1 MIEILKPKIFDE
13 NKIIAGVTLKNLQ
26 NYPPY
31 GFTVSNGEIA
41 SDHIVESNRI
51 ALADALGVNRA
62 NIGFQKQV
70 HNDNIRIMSFKDNV
84 IDNSDGMISSEKQF
98 ILSISIADCAA
109 VLMYDPVN
117 EVICGVHSGWKG
129 TQLNITNKA
138 INLLI
143 DKFDTNPN
151 DLVVYVSPCAGGDK
165 YEVGPEF
172 ADIFPNSILKISN
185 EKYLFNN
192 KKEIKSQLLKSG
204 VNELNM
210 EVSDICTISDNN
222 FHSFRRDKESSGRMS
237 AFIGMLK

>member
-1 MIEILKPKIFDE
+1 MIEILKPNIFDE
-13 NKIIAGVTLKNLQ
+13 NEIIAGVTLKNQQ

-41 SDHIVESNRI
+41 KFNTVESNRI
-51 ALADALGVNRA
+51 ALAEVLGVNRA

-70 HNDNIRIMSFKDNV
+70 HSDNIRIMTLKDNV
-84 IDNSDGMISSEKQF
+84 NDESDGMITNEKQF

-129 TQLNITNKA
+129 TQLNITSKA
-138 INLLI
+138 INILI
-143 DKFDTNPN
+143 DKFSTNPN
-151 DLVVYVSPCAGGDK
+151 DLQVYVSPCAGGTQ

-185 EKYLFNN
+185 NKYLFDN

-204 VNELNM
+204 VNELNL
-210 EVSDICTISDNN
+210 EISDICTISDNN
-222 FHSFRRDKESSGRMS
+222 FHSFRRDKETSGRMS
-237 AFIGMLK
+237 AFIGMRK